1 MSNGGLIGNK
11 NNIPTLARTS
21 GVWGLREQLR
31 AERDGIWL
39 TSATSSFIDAYGI
52 NGSSSRYN
60 FTTASIIPS
69 LVVIAVHSETLAVT
83 TSVPASRVE
92 IGGVTATQAVSVT
105 STGSSGGEAHVSLWY
120 AKLGSSTNSVTVD
133 YPSATP
139 LRCGI
144 GVYTVQNYKSTTP
157 VFTGSDTDSNFVT
170 TRTVNTTSI
179 NQGSVIIAAH
189 TSGNVYAH
197 TWSGVTEIYDEL
209 IAASASGMTGA
220 SLDTDLTQPHT
231 IVSTTDTTPSQ
242 GTALGVAVWR

>member
-21 GVWGLREQLR
+21 GVWGLREQFR

-52 NGSSSRYN
+52 NGSSTTYN
-60 FTTASIIPS
+60 FTTASISPS
-69 LVVIAVHSETLAVT
+69 LVVIAVHSETLAAS
-83 TSVPASRVE
+83 SVPASGVT

-105 STGSSGGEAHVSLWY
+105 STGSSGGVAHVSLWY
-120 AKLGSSTNSVTVD
+120 AKLSSSTTSVTVD
-133 YPSATP
+133 YSSAAS

-144 GVYTVQNYKSTTP
+144 GVYTIQNYKSITP

-170 TRTVNTTSI
+170 TRTINTTSI

-189 TSGNVYAH
+189 TSGNIYAH
-197 TWSGVTEIYDEL
+197 TWSGVTEKYDEQ
-209 IAASASGMTGA
+209 IAGGLTGMTGA
-220 SLDTDLTQPHT
+220 SLDTDLTQSHT